1 MATRGESLSNIRQM
15 PPAAVLREAPERLGL
30 RVTMMQLAI
39 YADLTPRFA
48 ALGLTSPSRMTA
60 LLHIKAHPGCSQS
73 ELAQFTGLSRTSAMT
88 MVEQLERAGFVERR
102 AGANARTNALM
113 LTDAFT
119 AEGLGELV
127 AVDSAGTTGYE
138 VGHPL
143 DPRAAGKHDTR
154 SRGCSGCACT
164 TATTTTALPNRW
176 RRSQNRSPRS
186 IRS

>member
-1 MATRGESLSNIRQM
+1 MATRSESLSNIRQM

-113 LTDAFT
+113 LTEAGREALAGALAQSAINEERIFGVFSDEERAT
-119 AEGLGELV
+119 LV
-127 AVDSAGTTGYE
+127 RLLEKGICHVEKLRAR
-138 VGHPL
+138 
-143 DPRAAGKHDTR
+143 DPG
-154 SRGCSGCACT
+154 
-164 TATTTTALPNRW
+164 
-176 RRSQNRSPRS
+176 
-186 IRS
+186 

>member
-1 MATRGESLSNIRQM
+1 MATRAESLSNIRQM

-113 LTDAFT
+113 LTDAGREALAGALAQSAINEERIFGVFSDDERAT
-119 AEGLGELV
+119 LV
-127 AVDSAGTTGYE
+127 RLLEKGI
-138 VGHPL
+138 GHVEKLRTPQ
-143 DPRAAGKHDTR
+143 PG
-154 SRGCSGCACT
+154 
-164 TATTTTALPNRW
+164 
-176 RRSQNRSPRS
+176 
-186 IRS
+186 